1 MPSTDRSA
9 REAII
14 SCGALLDHLR
24 VAMAAAG
31 WKAHVD
37 RFPNPNNLDHLASI
51 DFTPMKLVTEA
62 HRRRADAILIRRTDR
77 LPFAAPTE
85 WESFE
90 PLLRLAFDTD
100 AVGLDVMSDDV
111 REELEEMS
119 KLTDSLRLYD
129 SAYNSELSW
138 WTAPFEFS
146 EGIPYSA
153 LVSADEI
160 ERVDFGRT
168 FPLPR
173 HRERRAE
180 VPGDHSKILALS
192 TYGDSRKDAL
202 ICGEVLSA
210 VLLECTTAGL
220 GTCTVT
226 HITELRSTRELVA
239 AVIGQDAVSQVLI
252 RVGSRR
258 PRTTHRRHR
267 VDLST
272 TYCGSAADGAGLTRL
287 LERRAVQPRH
297 PHPPAA
303 NAASTAAD
311 PHSPVPLRPAT
322 TSGETR

>member
-1 MPSTDRSA
+1 MHGTLVDVEVIKDAVRLACRAPSLHNSQPWRFEVDGEVLHLFLDTSRIMPSTDRSA

-31 WKAHVD
+31 WKAHVV
-37 RFPNPNNLDHLASI
+37 RFPTPSNPDHLASV
-51 DFTPMKLVTEA
+51 DFMPMKSVTEA

-85 WESFE
+85 WASFE
-90 PLLRLAFDTD
+90 PLLRRAFDTD
-100 AVGLDVMSDDV
+100 AVRLDVMPDEV
-111 REELEEMS
+111 RDELADMS
-119 KLTDSLRLYD
+119 KLTDSLRFYD
-129 SAYNSELSW
+129 SAYNSELNW

-146 EGIPYSA
+146 EGIPYSS

-168 FPLPR
+168 FPLPQ

-180 VPGDHSKILALS
+180 VPDDHSKILALS

-210 VLLECTTAGL
+210 VLLECTMAGL

-226 HITELRSTRELVA
+226 HITELRTTRELVA
-239 AVIGQDAVSQVLI
+239 AVIGQGTVPQVLI
-252 RVGSRR
+252 RAGNAPTTNDAAMTPRR
-258 PRTTHRRHR
+258 S
-267 VDLST
+267 VD
-272 TYCGSAADGAGLTRL
+272 D
-287 LERRAVQPRH
+287 V
-297 PHPPAA
+297 
-303 NAASTAAD
+303 
-311 PHSPVPLRPAT
+311 LRFR
-322 TSGETR
+322 S

>member
-1 MPSTDRSA
+1 MHGTLMDVKVIRDAVRLACRAPSLHNSQPWRLDLDGKGVHLFLDTSRVMLSTDRSA

-37 RFPNPNNLDHLASI
+37 RSPNPNNLDHLASI

-62 HRRRADAILIRRTDR
+62 HRRRVDAILIRRTDR

-90 PLLRLAFDTD
+90 PLLRLACDTD
-100 AVGLDVMSDDV
+100 AVRLDVMSDDV

-119 KLTDSLRLYD
+119 KLTNSLRLYD
-129 SAYNSELSW
+129 SAYNSELDW
-138 WTAPFEFS
+138 WTAPFKFS

-153 LVSADEI
+153 LVSADEVKK
-160 ERVDFGRT
+160 VDFGRT

-180 VPGDHSKILALS
+180 VPSDHSKILALS

-210 VLLECTTAGL
+210 VLLECTMTGL

-226 HITELRSTRELVA
+226 HITELRTTRELVA

-252 RVGSRR
+252 RVGIAPTTNDAPATPRR
-258 PRTTHRRHR
+258 PLDD
-267 VDLST
+267 V
-272 TYCGSAADGAGLTRL
+272 
-287 LERRAVQPRH
+287 
-297 PHPPAA
+297 
-303 NAASTAAD
+303 
-311 PHSPVPLRPAT
+311 LRFR
-322 TSGETR
+322 S

>member
-1 MPSTDRSA
+1 MHGTLVDVEVIKDAVRLACRAPSLHNSQPWRFEVDGEVLHLFLDTSRIMPSTDRSG

-37 RFPNPNNLDHLASI
+37 RFPYPNNLDHLASI
-51 DFTPMKLVTEA
+51 DFTAMKSVTEA

-100 AVGLDVMSDDV
+100 AVRLDVMSDEV
-111 REELEEMS
+111 RGELAEMS

-129 SAYNSELSW
+129 SSYNAELDW

-146 EGIPYSA
+146 EGIPYSS
-153 LVSADEI
+153 LVSADENQ
-160 ERVDFGRT
+160 RVDIGRT
-168 FPLPR
+168 FPLPH

-180 VPGDHSKILALS
+180 IPGDHSKILALS
-192 TYGDSRKDAL
+192 TYGDYRKDAL
-202 ICGEVLSA
+202 ISGEVLSA
-210 VLLECTTAGL
+210 ILLECTIAGL

-226 HITELRSTRELVA
+226 HITELRTTRELVA
-239 AVIGQDAVSQVLI
+239 VVIGQDTVPQVLI
-252 RVGSRR
+252 RVGIAPTTNDAPATPRR
-258 PRTTHRRHR
+258 PLDDVLRFRR
-267 VDLST
+267 
-272 TYCGSAADGAGLTRL
+272 
-287 LERRAVQPRH
+287 
-297 PHPPAA
+297 
-303 NAASTAAD
+303 
-311 PHSPVPLRPAT
+311 
-322 TSGETR
+322 

>member
-1 MPSTDRSA
+1 MHGTLVDVEVIKDAVRLACRAPSLHNSQPWRFEVDGEVSHLFLDTSRIMPSTDRSA

-37 RFPNPNNLDHLASI
+37 RFPTPNNPDHLASV
-51 DFTPMKLVTEA
+51 DFTPMKSVTEA

-90 PLLRLAFDTD
+90 PLLRRAFDTD
-100 AVGLDVMSDDV
+100 VVRLDVMSDEL
-111 REELEEMS
+111 REELAEMS

-129 SAYNSELSW
+129 SAYHTELNW

-146 EGIPYSA
+146 DGIPYSS

-168 FPLPR
+168 FPLPQ

-180 VPGDHSKILALS
+180 VPDDHSKILALS

-210 VLLECTTAGL
+210 VLLECTMAGL

-226 HITELRSTRELVA
+226 HITELRTTREHVA
-239 AVIGQDAVSQVLI
+239 AVIGQGTVPQVLM
-252 RVGSRR
+252 RVGIAPTTNDAPMTPRR
-258 PRTTHRRHR
+258 PLDD
-267 VDLST
+267 V
-272 TYCGSAADGAGLTRL
+272 
-287 LERRAVQPRH
+287 
-297 PHPPAA
+297 
-303 NAASTAAD
+303 
-311 PHSPVPLRPAT
+311 LRFR
-322 TSGETR
+322 G